1 MLVIVTGIVFATPA
15 GSRLLALSGSVGAAS
30 WPAGANETV
39 PVNGSATS
47 VPGVGEMKVTT
58 SVQVPGSG
66 LSTVAS
72 SGRPVVPLSPWVMS

>member
-15 GSRLLALSGSVGAAS
+15 GRRLLALSGSVGAAS
-30 WPAGANETV
+30 PAGANETV

-72 SGRPVVPLSPWVMS
+72 SGGRWSRCRPG